1 MKGNM
6 SNKKNDDVL
15 NAIRVARA
23 YEKVALANARKRAQQ
38 MVIDETAEAHEA
50 VIEAVRIALASGQTT
65 RQIGFAYG
73 SSDPTTAKKL
83 VNEAMLSDNGD
94 TLNPHPEWKLYK
106 NDDGSFNIKAYS
118 LGESGLSGY
127 GVFTIDED
135 GENFSCVEGDM
146 WIQVQLY
153 KLGLKDIVLAEA
165 RGE

>member
-1 MKGNM
+1 MKAN
-6 SNKKNDDVL
+6 KNDDVL
-15 NAIRVARA
+15 NQIRVARA

-50 VIEAVRIALASGQTT
+50 VIEAVRQALASGQTA

-73 SSDPTTAKKL
+73 SSDPTTARKL
-83 VNEAMLSDNGD
+83 VNEAMLSDDGD

-127 GVFTIDED
+127 GVFTIDDD

-153 KLGLKDIVLAEA
+153 KLGYKDTVLEEA
-165 RGE
+165 RG

>member
-1 MKGNM
+1 MKGTM
-6 SNKKNDDVL
+6 SNKKNDDIL

-23 YEKVALANARKRAQQ
+23 YEKVALADARKRAQQ
-38 MVIDETAEAHEA
+38 RVLEETAEAHEA
-50 VIEAVRIALASGQTT
+50 VIEAVRVALLAGQTA

-83 VNEAMLSDNGD
+83 VNEAMANDDGETLSS
-94 TLNPHPEWKLYK
+94 HPEWKLSR
-106 NDDGSFNIKAYS
+106 NEDGTFNIKAYS
-118 LGESGLSGY
+118 LGDSGLSGF
-127 GVFTIDED
+127 GVFSIDED

-153 KLGLKDIVLAEA
+153 KLGLKDTVLSEA

>member
-6 SNKKNDDVL
+6 NNKKNDDIL

-23 YEKVALANARKRAQQ
+23 YEKVALAEARKRAQER
-38 MVIDETAEAHEA
+38 ILEETADAHEA
-50 VIEAVRIALASGQTT
+50 VIEAVRMALLAGQTA

-83 VNEAMLSDNGD
+83 VNEAMSSDDGD
-94 TLNPHPEWKLYK
+94 TLNPHPEWKLSV
-106 NDDGSFNIKAYS
+106 NDNGTFNIKAYS
-118 LGESGLSGY
+118 LGDSGLSGY
-127 GVFTIDED
+127 GVFEIDED

-153 KLGLKDIVLAEA
+153 KLGLKDVVLAEA